1 MSIIRTVGSQNAIGK
16 DVPVVVDRWDLGVEE
31 RFTVE
36 SGSREGLYVESLG
49 VIARVVPGEGR
60 QQSEPCWLDARLS
73 MGHGTLVVW
82 CAGVDF

>member
-16 DVPVVVDRWDLGVEE
+16 DVPVVVDRWDLGVAE

-36 SGSREGLYVESLG
+36 SGESLM

-60 QQSEPCWLDARLS
+60 QQSEPCWLDARS
-73 MGHGTLVVW
+73 PMAH
-82 CAGVDF
+82 